1 VIDLRQVLPPHA
13 SDFEALDYAR
23 EHGLLLITCNRD
35 DFLALVADKQVCSMN
50 AMISA
55 AVTRS
60 ETTGLRARLDTSA
73 AVWTFWRRSRR
84 RIFTSSVIWTI
95 GQSTIRGPKWPKE
108 RSPGFTHGFTLGSS
122 PHPN

>member
-1 VIDLRQVLPPHA
+1 MIDLRQVLPPHA

-50 AMISA
+50 AIISA

-60 ETTGLRARLDTSA
+60 ETTGLRARQARARISHGRESA
-73 AVWTFWRRSRR
+73 ACSERDRPLGDNWVSR
-84 RIFTSSVIWTI
+84 
-95 GQSTIRGPKWPKE
+95 
-108 RSPGFTHGFTLGSS
+108 
-122 PHPN
+122 